1 SSYSLILSFFVFFFN
16 MFNKFPLQFLLF
28 FLIFSCLLLSSSS
41 SMYKKEIFFLS
52 KKIWNHPIS
61 IFILLLKQIFI
72 FNFQFFFFA
81 GRIFTK
87 DEKSSSMQ
95 TKLVKESAIGLIKG
109 EDLFE
114 AREELMVKERMNLE
128 MDDYPGTGA
137 NNHHDPNAPGRV

>member
-1 SSYSLILSFFVFFFN
+1 

-41 SMYKKEIFFLS
+41 R
-52 KKIWNHPIS
+52 
-61 IFILLLKQIFI
+61 
-72 FNFQFFFFA
+72 
-81 GRIFTK
+81 RIFTK